1 MSLILNIIHSIFLG
15 ENVHATIEDIRLT
28 NQKPSITTAQH
39 NNNGEESSDSE
50 WEMSGEED
58 NVYANTAEDQHAD
71 NSQHVSHL
79 GNRQQADSAAPA
91 LPPRPV
97 KDSPFI
103 PTLQSSKRI
112 NMAGNVP
119 VYPRLPSTTLYTPP
133 IEQPPPLP
141 PRRP

>member
-1 MSLILNIIHSIFLG
+1 M
-15 ENVHATIEDIRLT
+15 HATIEDIKLT
-28 NQKPSITTAQH
+28 NQKPLITTAQH
-39 NNNGEESSDSE
+39 NNNGGESSDSE

-58 NVYANTAEDQHAD
+58 NVYANSAEDQPAD
-71 NSQHVSHL
+71 NNQPVSHL

-97 KDSPFI
+97 KDSPLI

-112 NMAGNVP
+112 TIAGNVP
-119 VYPRLPSTTLYTPP
+119 VYPRLPSTTLYTHP